1 MLREYLATSKL
12 DLLNLYNEF
21 KATPAGQ
28 EFNRF
33 EFLRL
38 PILTVY
44 EVVRLSTERDKRF
57 ANINSITTSRMVG
70 VILSI
75 AQSFSNK
82 KNKPIDLVQF
92 LPFPMD
98 ESQSAVAVQTQ
109 QVYKKLV
116 AQRKLPLAVVAGLS
130 KIINT

>member
-1 MLREYLATSKL
+1 M
-12 DLLNLYNEF
+12 
-21 KATPAGQ
+21 
-28 EFNRF
+28 
-33 EFLRL
+33 
-38 PILTVY
+38 
-44 EVVRLSTERDKRF
+44 VRLSTERDKRF

-82 KNKPIDLVQF
+82 KNKPIDLGQF